1 MSGNAYLLT
10 KRRLTD
16 DHYLA
21 IALRGA
27 RDMNKPPITI
37 GNVWKHIEQHDDREE
52 QLQEIYNWLEQKATA
67 GDYVVLDGNEECVK
81 AIADYAQKHQLVAV
95 KAIWAEKDSDEKDTI
110 KPL

>member
-1 MSGNAYLLT
+1 MSGKAYLLT

-27 RDMNKPPITI
+27 RDMSKPPITI
-37 GNVWKHIEQHDDREE
+37 GNVWKHIEQHDDRDE
-52 QLQEIYNWLEQKATA
+52 QLEEIYKWLEREATK

-81 AIADYAQKHQLVAV
+81 AIADYAYQHQLVAV
-95 KAIWAEKDSDEKDTI
+95 KALWTGEDDTDQDTI